1 MAERYDVVVIGSGP
15 AGLTAAHAAARQGV
29 RVGLVD
35 AQALPGGQV
44 WRHDVRFS
52 APAFARRCMQA
63 TLEHIK
69 IDWLPQTRVVGAEPG
84 RLLVED
90 PRSARWLKYGAL
102 VLATGAREVLLPFP
116 GWTLPGVTGAGGLQ
130 ALAKQGW
137 PLAGKCVVVAGSG
150 PLLLAA
156 AATARRH
163 GARVL
168 AVFEQAE
175 RAAMLRFTRG
185 LWRWPARVLQAAA
198 LRTQLAG
205 VPYHFGSVVTAAQG
219 EDVLREI
226 EVSGPHRQRRIAC
239 DQLAVGFG
247 LAPNVELARMLGCQL
262 EAEGAQQRV
271 RVDARQHTSVP
282 TVYAAGEVCGIG
294 GRDSALIE
302 GAIAGLAATGAR
314 TGIASLQ
321 RRRAQARAFARQLRE
336 TFAIGERVRALA
348 QPDTLVCRC
357 EDVTLGALD
366 AHVDARGAKLAT
378 RCGMG
383 PCQGRICATALA
395 ELGRAAGIAARPPLF
410 PARLETLA
418 LAPADGVAPSLAT

>member
-102 VLATGAREVLLPFP
+102 VLA
-116 GWTLPGVTGAGGLQ
+116 
-130 ALAKQGW
+130 
-137 PLAGKCVVVAGSG
+137 
-150 PLLLAA
+150 
-156 AATARRH
+156 
-163 GARVL
+163 
-168 AVFEQAE
+168 VFEQAE

-219 EDVLREI
+219 EDALREI

-410 PARLETLA
+410 PARLESLA